1 MSTRAPVLALMD
13 VPLGSATRPLWR
25 GRLHLFGLVAAV
37 PLLVVLAI
45 LAGGARARGGVI
57 VYAVGLCAMLAVSVT
72 YHRWVHTVRARAG
85 WRRADHATIYAA
97 IGGTFTPLTL
107 MAFGTSVSVVMLI
120 IVWGAAATGAGLK
133 IVDWRHAD
141 RVGVFLYLG
150 IGWAGV
156 LLVPALWQ
164 QGGVACVALVS
175 AGGVAYTVGA
185 IGFGRRWPTLGPSV
199 FSYHE
204 VWHVFTLLAAG
215 SHLGAV
221 WIVAT

>member
-1 MSTRAPVLALMD
+1 MTTHAPPLALMD
-13 VPLGSATRPLWR
+13 VPLGCATRPLWR
-25 GRLHLFGLVAAV
+25 GRLHLLGLAAAV
-37 PLLVVLAI
+37 PLMVVLAI
-45 LAGGARARGGVI
+45 LASGARARGGVI

-107 MAFGTSVSVVMLI
+107 MAFGTSASVVLLI
-120 IVWGAAATGAGLK
+120 VVWSAAVAGAVIK
-133 IVDWRHAD
+133 IADWRHAD

-156 LLVPALWQ
+156 LLMPALWQ
-164 QGGVACVALVS
+164 QGGVACVVLMFI
-175 AGGVAYTVGA
+175 GGVAYTVGA

-204 VWHVFTLLAAG
+204 VWHAFTLIAAG
-215 SHLGAV
+215 SHLAAV

>member
-1 MSTRAPVLALMD
+1 MSIHAPPLALMD

-25 GRLHLFGLVAAV
+25 GRLHLLGLVVAV
-37 PLLVVLAI
+37 PLLVVLSVFAS
-45 LAGGARARGGVI
+45 GARARGGVI
-57 VYAVGLCAMLAVSVT
+57 VYAVGLCAMLFVSVT
-72 YHRWVHTVRARAG
+72 YHRWVHTVRARAV

-107 MAFGTSVSVVMLI
+107 MAFGTVVSSLVLIVV
-120 IVWGAAATGAGLK
+120 WTAAVTGAVIKFAG
-133 IVDWRHAD
+133 WRNAD
-141 RVGVFLYLG
+141 RVGLFLYLG
-150 IGWAGV
+150 GGWAGV
-156 LLVPALWQ
+156 VLIPALWR
-164 QGGVACVALVS
+164 QGGVACVALML

-185 IGFGRRWPTLGPSV
+185 VGFGRRWPTLGPSV

-215 SHLGAV
+215 SHLAAV